1 MRAALLL
8 VGAIAVAALLL
19 VTLRPADRRDDAPVA
34 LVGTGGPASRPGAL
48 FTLPAVEVQETS
60 GTLPAIAPAA
70 PSPLAPSDALDAR
83 LLGGTTRE
91 QAWPV
96 AQFLLVAKQGRVSD
110 LPPLFT
116 VSVRTRIDER
126 GWDAYLGAMRAAMR
140 SFGLDEV
147 AATVAFRYEG
157 EADRGVITLLDGE
170 RLVGSLQV
178 RIESGRWLIDEW

>member
-8 VGAIAVAALLL
+8 VGAIATAALLL
-19 VTLRPADRRDDAPVA
+19 LTLRAEEGHDDAPVA
-34 LVGTGGPASRPGAL
+34 LVPSGADAPRSDAPLMRPPDATHETTRAL
-48 FTLPAVEVQETS
+48 PGVDSATPK
-60 GTLPAIAPAA
+60 
-70 PSPLAPSDALDAR
+70 PLAPDDAFDGR
-83 LLGGTTRE
+83 LLDGTTRE

-96 AQFLLVAKQGRVSD
+96 AQFLLVAKQGDVSE

-140 SFGLDEV
+140 SFGLDEL